1 MDAVE
6 IIKLMLAPGVMVNCC
21 GLFLLGMNNKYSVVV
36 GRIRNL
42 DEEKRKLVHAE
53 HSGAITTHE
62 AKRLANI
69 NLQIG
74 KLFYRI
80 KLVRNAVISH
90 TLAVAFFIL
99 SCITIGLNTL
109 FKNGDP
115 AISISTILFF
125 IGLIFVFAGVA
136 YATKEAIK
144 GYEIVKIEVKGID

>member
-53 HSGAITTHE
+53 HSGTITTHE

-99 SCITIGLNTL
+99 SC
-109 FKNGDP
+109 K
-115 AISISTILFF
+115 
-125 IGLIFVFAGVA
+125 
-136 YATKEAIK
+136 
-144 GYEIVKIEVKGID
+144 